1 MIAINKTQQTAERVK
16 AIAIAFIGAIFFAL
30 GPGYFSE
37 QSSYRVPKILWPV
50 YELFGHVSLAIGLL
64 LLGAIMLFWAYR
76 KFTKYGGK
84 PVVMLVLIPVFV
96 AGGFGLAKLSEN
108 TGKQKSGGSELAQA
122 QREKVANEISDADR
136 PELDNE
142 KANQYFDKLEKI
154 LAEMTKAKA
163 ANDTAAFNSLDKEYT
178 DLHVLMSELIPVLS
192 KTDQYRDFVLYN
204 AKVSKQID
212 KLRGIE

>member
-1 MIAINKTQQTAERVK
+1 MTTPNRTQLIAERVK
-16 AIAIAFIGAIFFAL
+16 AIAIGLIGAIFLSL
-30 GPGYFSE
+30 GPGYFNE
-37 QSSYRVPKILWPV
+37 QSSYRVPRILWPV
-50 YELFGHVSLAIGLL
+50 YELFGHVGLAIGLL

-84 PVVMLVLIPVFV
+84 PVVMLVLIPLFV

-108 TGKQKSGGSELAQA
+108 TGKQKSGGSEVARA
-122 QREKVANEISDADR
+122 QREKAANEVSDADR

-142 KANQYFDKLEKI
+142 KANQHFDKLEKI

-163 ANDTAAFNSLDKEYT
+163 ANDTAAFDSLDKEYT
-178 DLHVLMSELIPVLS
+178 NLNALLSELIPGMS
-192 KTDQYRDFVLYN
+192 KTDQYREFILYN